1 MEKNLTFRYDKV
13 GDILYIDVSSPY
25 PEQESEEIGDE
36 IIARFNPQSGEVE
49 NLEILF
55 FSKRLDNKTPFQLPV
70 EAALKLVGEITSLP
84 DHELLR

>member
-1 MEKNLTFRYDKV
+1 MEKNLTFHYDKIE
-13 GDILYIDVSSPY
+13 DIFYINVCSPY

-55 FSKRLDNKTPFQLPV
+55 FSKRLENEKSFHLPI
-70 EAALKLVGEITSLP
+70 EAS
-84 DHELLR
+84 

>member
-13 GDILYIDVSSPY
+13 GDILYIDVCSPY

-36 IIARFNPQSGEVE
+36 IVARLNPTSGQVE

-55 FSKRLDNKTPFQLPV
+55 FSKRLENKDPLQLPFD
-70 EAALKLVGEITSLP
+70 AAFKLVQ
-84 DHELLR
+84 